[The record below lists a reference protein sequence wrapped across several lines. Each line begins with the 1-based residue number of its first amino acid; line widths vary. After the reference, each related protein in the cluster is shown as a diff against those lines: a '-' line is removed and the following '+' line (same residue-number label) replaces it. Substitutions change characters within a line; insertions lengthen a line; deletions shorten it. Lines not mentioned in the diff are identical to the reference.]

1 MDRRD
6 VTQSG
11 PGVDMR
17 VVGDTDWSYS
27 SLAGLAL
34 TNQVTV
40 RVAPLLQ
47 RVELYGTGFGLV
59 TGRVR
64 VLVPDEVVR
73 GGAYARRI
81 SYEVGITGSWHVS
94 PDGVVE
100 RIDLK
105 AEEILAAI
113 GDSMRPLLQPSTSTD
128 PTMEAARHAKAL
140 CELSRNSVVSIRE
153 IRYQL
158 EERLANESADDTA
171 DEVHTWIVS
180 SILKLNI
187 VCGRCV
193 DIARELVREGLW
205 SYLDD
210 DDAYHAYRRLRDPSL
225 IVDQP
230 PADIAM
236 RSWMRLHD
244 TAIRH
249 CEQIDAQLTEE
260 SSTLVAL
267 LEAASS
273 ISSSREA
280 DAQTRLNTLVALLSL
295 GLGVPA
301 LVLVL
306 YGAQLILPLDTVR
319 QQIAFVPNRAFPVG
333 GCNLGAQVRPTGR
346 DPQSMDLCGSFRPD
360 SSCVPGCR
368 RRRRDR

>member
-1 MDRRD
+1 
-6 VTQSG
+6 
-11 PGVDMR
+11 MR

-236 RSWMRLHD
+236 RS
-244 TAIRH
+244 
-249 CEQIDAQLTEE
+249 
-260 SSTLVAL
+260 
-267 LEAASS
+267 
-273 ISSSREA
+273 
-280 DAQTRLNTLVALLSL
+280 
-295 GLGVPA
+295 
-301 LVLVL
+301 
-306 YGAQLILPLDTVR
+306 
-319 QQIAFVPNRAFPVG
+319 
-333 GCNLGAQVRPTGR
+333 
-346 DPQSMDLCGSFRPD
+346 
-360 SSCVPGCR
+360 
-368 RRRRDR
+368 